1 MIQVYAPNNTNF
13 SNNGV
18 ALMPYSCLLSMEI
31 NGSWTVQIE
40 NGLDDRFQN
49 IVENSI
55 LKVPTPYRENLFRIT
70 QIEKNDTGVSAIAL
84 PVFLDAKNDVFIY
97 DQRPTDKNGQQAL
110 DILTNGTKYKGHSNI
125 TKVNTAYY
133 QMKNLIECIS
143 SDDDNS
149 FLKRWGGE
157 IRYSDYEIYIND
169 RLGSDNGARVEFGFN
184 LNSIQE
190 SIDMSNVVT
199 KIVPIAYNGYT
210 LPQGETVDSP
220 NLNKYP
226 TPFIRVINYENIKLS
241 SDAQE
246 GDEENGVIV
255 CDTIEELQN
264 ALRDASRKEFENGID
279 IPSITYQV
287 DMVDLAKT
295 QEYSM
300 FKDLVAV
307 NLGDT
312 VHVKH
317 RRLGIETEAR
327 IIALEYDC
335 ISQKVTNLTI
345 GDYLANYF
353 DKNTD
358 ITSSAEK
365 VIDTGNNT
373 LMADKIAGVINLL
386 NTSLRAQK
394 DIAQKQDVRA
404 ILFEDLDTNS
414 PTFGALCIGTQ
425 GIQISKKRNETN
437 TDWVWGTAI
446 NFESIIA
453 DYIITGILSDRLGNN
468 FWNLD
473 TGELSTKYMK
483 AVNADI
489 SGKLTSNEGIIGG
502 FNLSENG
509 FTKLSE
515 YNLKKT
521 YTQSDADRIQQIV
534 QGTITPTQQ
543 DYELYDLDKSG
554 KITAADYVM
563 VKNLLIPAK
572 GNKLYTEIKINPSPF
587 NFGDVSP
594 ECITVRYLATD
605 KSVIKESVIR
615 PGILEGNI
623 EADSVYTN
631 IFNATGIATF
641 EKDLWIDGKSV
652 YNCEGNGTGWEGGQI
667 FAQYYDDTA
676 NFYILAASLG
686 YLALG
691 TSNSRVYL
699 DGTPIGNWTHGTF
712 HPRDTGTAL
721 GKNTTSGRWYRL
733 YAANASDDSSDRRLK
748 TDFTKFD
755 ERYIKLFEMLEP
767 MLYHWISEKRDGK
780 TGDMNAGLIAQD
792 VEKAMNI
799 CGISRDEFSVYNV
812 SENGEYS
819 LVYRYIDML
828 MMFYIQNKIKS
839 FDQRLRKIEE
849 VIE

>member
-13 SNNGV
+13 ANNGV
-18 ALMPYSCLLSMEI
+18 ALMPYSCLFSMEI

-49 IVENSI
+49 IVDNSI
-55 LKVPTPYRENLFRIT
+55 LKVPTPYGEQLFRIT

-84 PVFLDAKNDVFIY
+84 PVFLDAKNEVFIY
-97 DQRPTDKNGQQAL
+97 DQRPTYKNGQQAL

-199 KIVPIAYNGYT
+199 KIIPVAYNGYT
-210 LPQGETVDSP
+210 LSQGETVDSP

-226 TPFIRVINYENIKLS
+226 TPFIRVISYENIKLS

-246 GDEENGVIV
+246 DDEENGVIV
-255 CDTIEELQN
+255 CYTIEELQN
-264 ALRDASRKEFENGID
+264 ALRDAARKEFENGID

-295 QEYSM
+295 QEYAM

-327 IIALEYDC
+327 VIALEYDC

-345 GDYLANYF
+345 GDYVSNYF

-373 LMADKIAGVINLL
+373 LMADKITGVINLL

-425 GIQISKKRNETN
+425 GIQISKQRNETN

-453 DYIITGILSDRLGNN
+453 NYIITGILSDRLGK
-468 FWNLD
+468 FYLNLD
-473 TGELSTKYMK
+473 TGELRMKDGTFTGSITGGTINGTTITTNKDINVGNNINMNISDTNSTKSIK
-483 AVNADI
+483 
-489 SGKLTSNEGIIGG
+489 
-502 FNLSENG
+502 F
-509 FTKLSE
+509 FTGRSIACSKI
-515 YNLKKT
+515 
-521 YTQSDADRIQQIV
+521 D
-534 QGTITPTQQ
+534 
-543 DYELYDLDKSG
+543 G
-554 KITAADYVM
+554 KITMGLISDFI
-563 VKNLLIPAK
+563 NLLAYE
-572 GNKLYTEIKINPSPF
+572 N
-587 NFGDVSP
+587 V
-594 ECITVRYLATD
+594 TVGTGIDSQIFVRKNNIDL
-605 KSVIKESVIR
+605 ESVGYIGINSKNGGLRLQSGSEILYFEGSTTGKPKAFR
-615 PGILEGNI
+615 PQGT
-623 EADSVYTN
+623 DS
-631 IFNATGIATF
+631 
-641 EKDLWIDGKSV
+641 
-652 YNCEGNGTGWEGGQI
+652 GTI
-667 FAQYYDDTA
+667 
-676 NFYILAASLG
+676 
-686 YLALG
+686 ALG
-691 TSNSRVYL
+691 Q
-699 DGTPIGNWTHGTF
+699 
-712 HPRDTGTAL
+712 
-721 GKNTTSGRWYRL
+721 SGARWERL
-733 YAANASDDSSDRRLK
+733 YCKNNVDVSSDRRLK
-748 TDFTKFD
+748 KDFTKFD
-755 ERYIKLFEMLEP
+755 DRYIKLFEILEP
-767 MLYHWISEKRDGK
+767 TLYHWISEEN
-780 TGDMNAGLIAQD
+780 GDMNAGLIAQD

-849 VIE
+849 VIK

>member
-13 SNNGV
+13 ANNGV

-55 LKVPTPYRENLFRIT
+55 LKVPTPYREQLFRIT
-70 QIEKNDTGVSAIAL
+70 QIEKSDTGVSAIAL
-84 PVFLDAKNDVFIY
+84 PVFLDAKNEVFIY
-97 DQRPTDKNGQQAL
+97 DQRPTDKNGQQVL

-133 QMKNLIECIS
+133 QMNNLIECIS

-199 KIVPIAYNGYT
+199 KIIPVAYNGYT
-210 LPQGETVDSP
+210 LPQGETVTSP

-226 TPFIRVINYENIKLS
+226 TSFIRVINYENIKLS

-246 GDEENGVIV
+246 DDEENGVIV

-264 ALRDASRKEFENGID
+264 ALRDASKKEFENGID

-335 ISQKVTNLTI
+335 ISQKITNLTI
-345 GDYLANYF
+345 GDYVENYF
-353 DKNTD
+353 DKTSD

-425 GIQISKKRNETN
+425 GIQISKQRNETN

-502 FNLSENG
+502 FNLSQNG

-515 YNLKKT
+515 YSLKKI
-521 YTQSDADRIQQIV
+521 YTESDADRIQKII
-534 QGTITPTQQ
+534 QGTISPTQQ

-623 EADSVYTN
+623 ESQSVYTD
-631 IFNATGIATF
+631 IFNAKGIATF
-641 EKDLWIDGKSV
+641 EKDLWTDGKTV
-652 YNCEGNGTGWEGGQI
+652 YNCQGNGTGWQGGQVYAEY
-667 FAQYYDDTA
+667 FSDTP
-676 NFYILAASLG
+676 NFYILATGGG
-686 YLALG
+686 YLAFG
-691 TSNSRVYL
+691 TQNSRVYL
-699 DGTPIGNWTHGTF
+699 DGKPIGNWTHGTF
-712 HPRDTGTAL
+712 HPRDAGTAL
-721 GKNTTSGRWYRL
+721 GNNTSSGRWYRL

-755 ERYIKLFEMLEP
+755 DRYIKLFEMLEP
-767 MLYHWISEKRDGK
+767 TLYHWISEKRDGK
-780 TGDMNAGLIAQD
+780 NGDMNAGLIAQD
-792 VEKAMNI
+792 VEKAMNE
-799 CGISRDEFSVYNV
+799 CGISRDEFSVYNI

-839 FDQRLRKIEE
+839 FDQRVSKIEE
-849 VIE
+849 VIK

>member
-13 SNNGV
+13 ANNGV

-55 LKVPTPYRENLFRIT
+55 LKVPTPYREQLFRIT
-70 QIEKNDTGVSAIAL
+70 QIEINDTGVSAIAL
-84 PVFLDAKNDVFIY
+84 PVFLDAKNEVFIY

-110 DILTNGTKYKGHSNI
+110 DILTNRTKYKGHSNI

-199 KIVPIAYNGYT
+199 KIIPVAYNGYT

-246 GDEENGVIV
+246 DDEENGVIV
-255 CDTIEELQN
+255 CDTIEELQD
-264 ALRDASRKEFENGID
+264 ALRDASKKEFENGID

-335 ISQKVTNLTI
+335 ISQKITNLTI
-345 GDYLANYF
+345 GDYVENYF

-425 GIQISKKRNETN
+425 GIQISKQRNETN
-437 TDWVWGTAI
+437 ADWVWGTAI

-453 DYIITGILSDRLGNN
+453 DYIITGILSDKLGK
-468 FWNLD
+468 FYLNLD
-473 TGELSTKYMK
+473 TGELRMKDGTFTGSITGGTINGSEISTDKDLVVGNNIKLNVENTNVYK
-483 AVNADI
+483 SIEFSKNSKIFTNKDEDGTISVTIVSDDI
-489 SGKLTSNEGIIGG
+489 SILPRKNFTIYAGNGNQISMLNSSFTLSTGGKSILWIN
-502 FNLSENG
+502 
-509 FTKLSE
+509 KD
-515 YNLKKT
+515 
-521 YTQSDADRIQQIV
+521 Q
-534 QGTITPTQQ
+534 TI
-543 DYELYDLDKSG
+543 
-554 KITAADYVM
+554 
-563 VKNLLIPAK
+563 
-572 GNKLYTEIKINPSPF
+572 
-587 NFGDVSP
+587 
-594 ECITVRYLATD
+594 
-605 KSVIKESVIR
+605 
-615 PGILEGNI
+615 I
-623 EADSVYTN
+623 EADTLIGSYVSGQQKNLTVTGDLIVRGQKNRVVDTKYGKVKMNAVESTYALFEDFGVSKTNDKGISIIKIDKLFKETVSVDNEYFVLLQEYGEGHLFVVN
-631 IFNATGIATF
+631 RN
-641 EKDLWIDGKSV
+641 KDSFIVK
-652 YNCEGNGTGWEGGQI
+652 
-667 FAQYYDDTA
+667 
-676 NFYILAASLG
+676 
-686 YLALG
+686 
-691 TSNSRVYL
+691 
-699 DGTPIGNWTHGTF
+699 GTPNLKFGWRI
-712 HPRDTGTAL
+712 TAKQK
-721 GKNTTSGRWYRL
+721 GY
-733 YAANASDDSSDRRLK
+733 
-748 TDFTKFD
+748 
-755 ERYIKLFEMLEP
+755 E
-767 MLYHWISEKRDGK
+767 
-780 TGDMNAGLIAQD
+780 
-792 VEKAMNI
+792 NI
-799 CGISRDEFSVYNV
+799 R
-812 SENGEYS
+812 
-819 LVYRYIDML
+819 M
-828 MMFYIQNKIKS
+828 
-839 FDQRLRKIEE
+839 E
-849 VIE
+849 VIK

>member
-13 SNNGV
+13 ANNGV

-55 LKVPTPYRENLFRIT
+55 LKVPTPYREQLFRIT

-84 PVFLDAKNDVFIY
+84 PVFLDAKNEVFIY

-125 TKVNTAYY
+125 TKVSTAYY

-199 KIVPIAYNGYT
+199 KIIPVAYNGYT

-226 TPFIRVINYENIKLS
+226 TSFIRVINYENIKLS

-246 GDEENGVIV
+246 DDEENGVIV

-264 ALRDASRKEFENGID
+264 ALRDASKKEFENGID

-335 ISQKVTNLTI
+335 ISQKITNLTI
-345 GDYLANYF
+345 GDYVENYF

-358 ITSSAEK
+358 ITSSAEE

-373 LMADKIAGVINLL
+373 LMADKITGVINLL

-425 GIQISKKRNETN
+425 GIQISKQRNETN

-453 DYIITGILSDRLGNN
+453 NYIITGILSDKLGK
-468 FWNLD
+468 FYLNLD
-473 TGELSTKYMK
+473 TGELRMKDGTFTGSITGGTINIGNNFTVDSNGNMTAQGNAIFKGNVQSGTVGGWTINDLGLSNNDTKI
-483 AVNADI
+483 N
-489 SGKLTSNEGIIGG
+489 NEGITNI
-502 FNLSENG
+502 
-509 FTKLSE
+509 
-515 YNLKKT
+515 
-521 YTQSDADRIQQIV
+521 YTWGDLAVIQMIV
-534 QGTITPTQQ
+534 MGTITPN
-543 DYELYDLDKSG
+543 EGMINHYDLNNDG
-554 KITAADYVM
+554 QVTPADFV
-563 VKNLLIPAK
+563 LLR
-572 GNKLYTEIKINPSPF
+572 NKL
-587 NFGDVSP
+587 
-594 ECITVRYLATD
+594 L
-605 KSVIKESVIR
+605 
-615 PGILEGNI
+615 
-623 EADSVYTN
+623 
-631 IFNATGIATF
+631 
-641 EKDLWIDGKSV
+641 
-652 YNCEGNGTGWEGGQI
+652 
-667 FAQYYDDTA
+667 
-676 NFYILAASLG
+676 SL
-686 YLALG
+686 
-691 TSNSRVYL
+691 
-699 DGTPIGNWTHGTF
+699 
-712 HPRDTGTAL
+712 
-721 GKNTTSGRWYRL
+721 
-733 YAANASDDSSDRRLK
+733 
-748 TDFTKFD
+748 
-755 ERYIKLFEMLEP
+755 
-767 MLYHWISEKRDGK
+767 
-780 TGDMNAGLIAQD
+780 
-792 VEKAMNI
+792 
-799 CGISRDEFSVYNV
+799 
-812 SENGEYS
+812 
-819 LVYRYIDML
+819 
-828 MMFYIQNKIKS
+828 
-839 FDQRLRKIEE
+839 
-849 VIE
+849 

>member
-199 KIVPIAYNGYT
+199 KIIPVAYNGYT

-241 SDAQE
+241 SDTQE

-255 CDTIEELQN
+255 CDTMEELQN
-264 ALRDASRKEFENGID
+264 ALRDAARKEFENGID

-295 QEYSM
+295 QEYAM
-300 FKDLVAV
+300 FKDLVTV

-312 VHVKH
+312 VHIKH

-345 GDYLANYF
+345 GDYVANYF
-353 DKNTD
+353 DKTSD

-404 ILFEDLDTNS
+404 ILFEDLDANS

-425 GIQISKKRNETN
+425 GIQISKQRNETN

-453 DYIITGILSDRLGNN
+453 NYIITGVLSDKLGNN

-473 TGELSTKYMK
+473 NGELSTKYMK

-509 FTKLSE
+509 FTKTSE
-515 YNLKKT
+515 YTLKKV
-521 YTQSDADRIQQIV
+521 YTKSDAERIIKIVMGQI
-534 QGTITPTQQ
+534 QPTQQ
-543 DYELYDLDKSG
+543 DYDLYDLDKNG
-554 KITAADYVM
+554 KITPVDYNIV
-563 VKNLLIPAK
+563 NRLLIKAK
-572 GNKLYTEIKINPSPF
+572 GNKLFTEIKINPAPF
-587 NFGDVSP
+587 NFGDANPVCISVSF
-594 ECITVRYLATD
+594 LATD
-605 KSVIKESVIR
+605 KTVIKETVITPGVIR
-615 PGILEGNI
+615 
-623 EADSVYTN
+623 ADIDALSVYTES
-631 IFNATGIATF
+631 FIAKDIASF
-641 EKDLWIDGKSV
+641 EKDLWIDGKCS
-652 YNCEGNGTGWEGGQI
+652 YSCQDNGVGFEGGQI

-676 NFYILAASLG
+676 NFYILAANLG

-828 MMFYIQNKIKS
+828 MMFYIKNKIKS

>member
-55 LKVPTPYRENLFRIT
+55 LKVPTPYREQLFRIT

-84 PVFLDAKNDVFIY
+84 PVFLDAKNEVFIY
-97 DQRPTDKNGQQAL
+97 GQRPTDKNGQQAL

-199 KIVPIAYNGYT
+199 KIIPVAYNGYT

-246 GDEENGVIV
+246 DDEENGIIV

-264 ALRDASRKEFENGID
+264 ALRDAARKEFENGID

-295 QEYSM
+295 QEYAM
-300 FKDLVAV
+300 FKDLVTV

-335 ISQKVTNLTI
+335 ISQKVTNLII
-345 GDYLANYF
+345 GDYVANYF
-353 DKNTD
+353 DKTSD

-425 GIQISKKRNETN
+425 GIQISKQRNETN

-453 DYIITGILSDRLGNN
+453 NYIITGILSDKLGK
-468 FWNLD
+468 FYLNLD
-473 TGELSTKYMK
+473 TGELRMKDGTFTGSITGGTINGTTINGVTINGGNIKGSEISTDRDLTVGRYIHVLPDADDFSERQIDFTFSRIQAINDAGNPLIYLTIGNVSRLVASNTGVGITGKLNVVGDFSATGNFSSSGTGFFNKTLTVGGDLNVVGSKNRVVDTKYGKVKMN
-483 AVNADI
+483 AVESTFAMFEDFGESKTNDEGFCVVEI
-489 SGKLTSNEGIIGG
+489 DEMFKETVNTNHEYFVFVQKYEEGDLFITEKNEDY
-502 FNLSENG
+502 F
-509 FTKLSE
+509 
-515 YNLKKT
+515 
-521 YTQSDADRIQQIV
+521 IV
-534 QGTITPTQQ
+534 
-543 DYELYDLDKSG
+543 K
-554 KITAADYVM
+554 
-563 VKNLLIPAK
+563 
-572 GNKLYTEIKINPSPF
+572 
-587 NFGDVSP
+587 
-594 ECITVRYLATD
+594 
-605 KSVIKESVIR
+605 
-615 PGILEGNI
+615 
-623 EADSVYTN
+623 
-631 IFNATGIATF
+631 
-641 EKDLWIDGKSV
+641 
-652 YNCEGNGTGWEGGQI
+652 
-667 FAQYYDDTA
+667 
-676 NFYILAASLG
+676 
-686 YLALG
+686 
-691 TSNSRVYL
+691 
-699 DGTPIGNWTHGTF
+699 GTPN
-712 HPRDTGTAL
+712 
-721 GKNTTSGRWYRL
+721 
-733 YAANASDDSSDRRLK
+733 
-748 TDFTKFD
+748 TKF
-755 ERYIKLFEMLEP
+755 EWR
-767 MLYHWISEKRDGK
+767 ISAK
-780 TGDMNAGLIAQD
+780 
-792 VEKAMNI
+792 
-799 CGISRDEFSVYNV
+799 
-812 SENGEYS
+812 
-819 LVYRYIDML
+819 
-828 MMFYIQNKIKS
+828 
-839 FDQRLRKIEE
+839 QRGYEDTRME
-849 VIE
+849 VLK